1 MVNAKATHNFSRGTI
16 KNTHTHTH
24 THIIS
29 LPEHKSLPNSS
40 LKDKLKY

>member
-1 MVNAKATHNFSRGTI
+1 MVNAKATRNFSRGTI
-16 KNTHTHTH
+16 KK

-29 LPEHKSLPNSS
+29 LPEHKNLPNFS

>member
-16 KNTHTHTH
+16 KKTHTH